1 MSLILSR
8 PFIINTNYYTFELP
22 NLQLESI
29 DTPEGLPSPITNIA
43 LQCQLGKAISQIPE
57 VMGGVVTSAQAG
69 AIQRETE
76 KWMAS
81 FPPTYSIT
89 DPDTQYDRDYHY
101 VTFQRYQ
108 LHAIGYMTI
117 LAPFKLSLTKDAN
130 LDMSDA
136 DREIRQT
143 AVQCALKL
151 MDIARQLLEF
161 LLPVNAKF
169 FLATFLIFDT
179 AAYLC
184 SAITHDTTR
193 TLPQREKVI
202 ETIASALNML
212 EHVRST
218 KLGATCYA
226 ILRKVMSY
234 LPQDVRDT
242 LLHDSTSPESS
253 IEGPRT
259 PPVAQQH
266 PDPSSAGHIPDANS
280 VSAPSIPDAGLPTT
294 MGMGFS
300 DAETVMPQLTSLDD
314 LSNMD
319 LGSLSQIWDWGYLGL
334 DP

>member
-1 MSLILSR
+1 MSLILPR
-8 PFIINTNYYTFELP
+8 PFIINTNCYSFELP

-43 LQCQLGKAISQIPE
+43 LQCQLGKAVSQIPE
-57 VMGGVVTSAQAG
+57 VMGGTVSSAQAG
-69 AIQRETE
+69 AIKQETE

-81 FPPTYSIT
+81 FPPAYSIT

-108 LHAIGYMTI
+108 LQAIGYMTI
-117 LAPFKLSLTKDAN
+117 LAPFKMSLTKNADS
-130 LDMSDA
+130 DMSDA
-136 DREIRQT
+136 DRDIRQT
-143 AVQCALKL
+143 AVECALKL

-184 SAITHDTTR
+184 SAITHDTAR

-202 ETIASALNML
+202 ETVASALNML

-218 KLGATCYA
+218 KLGATCIA
-226 ILRKVMSY
+226 ILRKVLSY
-234 LPQDVRDT
+234 LPQDVKDI
-242 LLHDSTSPESS
+242 LLRESS
-253 IEGPRT
+253 IEGPIT
-259 PPVAQQH
+259 SSEAQQH
-266 PDPSSAGHIPDANS
+266 PEPSSSTGHIPDMNS
-280 VSAPSIPDAGLPTT
+280 GSSLGIPDATLPTT
-294 MGMGFS
+294 VGMGFS

-334 DP
+334 NP

>member
-8 PFIINTNYYTFELP
+8 PFIINTNYYSFELP

-43 LQCQLGKAISQIPE
+43 LQCQLGRAISQIPE
-57 VMGGVVTSAQAG
+57 IMGGTVSLAQAA

-81 FPPTYSIT
+81 FPPPYNIT
-89 DPDTQYDRDYHY
+89 NPDTQYDRDYHY

-108 LHAIGYMTI
+108 LQAIGYMTI
-117 LAPFKLSLTKDAN
+117 LAPFKTSLTKDADPSN
-130 LDMSDA
+130 A
-136 DREIRQT
+136 DRDIRQT
-143 AVQCALKL
+143 AVECALKL
-151 MDIARQLLEF
+151 MDIARQLLEL

-202 ETIASALNML
+202 ETIASALNLL

-218 KLGATCYA
+218 KLGATCLA
-226 ILRKVMSY
+226 ILKKVMSH
-234 LPQDVRDT
+234 LPQDVMDI
-242 LLHDSTSPESS
+242 LLRENS
-253 IEGPRT
+253 IEGPII
-259 PPVAQQH
+259 PPETQQR
-266 PDPSSAGHIPDANS
+266 PEQSSTGHIPDMNS
-280 VSAPSIPDAGLPTT
+280 VSAPGIPNAGLPTT
-294 MGMGFS
+294 MGMDFS
-300 DAETVMPQLTSLDD
+300 DAETVMPRLTSLDD
-314 LSNMD
+314 LSSMD
-319 LGSLSQIWDWGYLGL
+319 LGSLSQIWDWGYFGL
-334 DP
+334 NQ

>member
-8 PFIINTNYYTFELP
+8 PFIINTNYYSFELP
-22 NLQLESI
+22 NLQLENI

-43 LQCQLGKAISQIPE
+43 LQCQLGRAISQLPE
-57 VMGGVVTSAQAG
+57 VMGGTVSLAQAD

-81 FPPTYSIT
+81 FPPPYNIT
-89 DPDTQYDRDYHY
+89 NPDTQYDRDYHF

-108 LHAIGYMTI
+108 LQAIGYMTI
-117 LAPFKLSLTKDAN
+117 FAPFKTSLTKDADPSN
-130 LDMSDA
+130 A
-136 DREIRQT
+136 DRDIRQT
-143 AVQCALKL
+143 AVECALKL

-218 KLGATCYA
+218 KLGATCLA
-226 ILRKVMSY
+226 ILKKVMSY
-234 LPQDVRDT
+234 LPRDVRDN
-242 LLHDSTSPESS
+242 LLRENS
-253 IEGPRT
+253 IEGPIF
-259 PPVAQQH
+259 PPETQQR
-266 PDPSSAGHIPDANS
+266 PEKSSTGHIPDMDS
-280 VSAPSIPDAGLPTT
+280 ISAPGIPDVGLPTT

-300 DAETVMPQLTSLDD
+300 GAETVMPQLTSLDD
-314 LSNMD
+314 LSSMD

-334 DP
+334 NQ